1 MIALQNIKFAPNT
14 CIFWEGKLRLVVQ
27 RVVKKKKKRLVKHY
41 IYQMTSL
48 EYAPPIQSCFC
59 TDI

>member
-27 RVVKKKKKRLVKHY
+27 RVVKKKKKKVSKTLYLPDDLIRICSSNPELLLH
-41 IYQMTSL
+41 
-48 EYAPPIQSCFC
+48 
-59 TDI
+59 